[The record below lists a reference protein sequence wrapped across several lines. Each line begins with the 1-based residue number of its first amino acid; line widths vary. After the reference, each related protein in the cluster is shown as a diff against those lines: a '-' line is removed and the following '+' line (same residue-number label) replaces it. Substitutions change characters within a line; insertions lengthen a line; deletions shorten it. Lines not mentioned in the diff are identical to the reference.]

1 MNIKNVSVKNLLG
14 LGLAFCIGAG
24 VYFLGK
30 TLNQQ
35 EAQQRFNHMASE
47 YLSQTTTD
55 FGKYKTV
62 LKGVQAF
69 IVTNP
74 DVTLQEFRQYIDSLD
89 IVKNYPGFKS
99 VNYAIDVSDEDKE
112 KYQNQLRLD
121 MSKYLKN
128 NPELLKKVLA
138 KIDYNG
144 NRFSKHNEHFMIYY
158 QEPIENSLFSVGRD
172 IGDRETTYYTMVQM
186 KKTGHAIQSGTLF
199 KALDNDNKEFWAMGF
214 RLPVFENKDDS
225 HTYLGS
231 VGVALNFGKVISGAD
246 PQHNYY
252 VEVYENSN
260 DNAKVM
266 YSTDSIPLVNDKFQ
280 YNSVM
285 DIENHLFRVKIIA
298 KNPQV
303 YYPNNKSLWIW
314 LSILSGMATLGLW
327 MAYGSLIYSN
337 LEARKI
343 AKNMTKDLE
352 YMAWYD
358 SLTDIMN
365 RRRFIEIVD
374 EKINKGALVP
384 FSMYF
389 IDIDGFKKINDTLG
403 HGAGDKVL
411 KEYAARL
418 SELLSRYNHASL
430 ARVGGDEFVIKIDEQ
445 KQDFERWVEL
455 INRAVSEPFIIANH
469 KFMLTQSIG
478 ITSYPQ
484 DGNDN
489 ETLLR
494 KADMA
499 MYEAKKTPGNHYV
512 IYSEKLGEA
521 LIEKNHLENDLI
533 QSIKNN
539 ELSLVYQPQMKKV
552 GDTYELCG
560 IEVLSRWNSPKWGNV
575 SPAKFIPIAEENGF
589 VEDITRWVVT
599 EVCKNI
605 KKWKLENHL
614 LVPLSIN
621 IAGKQ
626 FLNEHLI
633 NEILQ
638 IIVDNQITSDSLI
651 IEITEGTIM
660 RSPVQAKEVIARLKN
675 HGVQIS
681 IDDFGTGYSSFTYLK
696 SFDVDELKI
705 DKTFIEQSQENQTSK
720 EVVEA
725 IILMSHKLG
734 IRVVAEGV
742 ETDAELDFLNEC
754 HCDVLQGFYFSTPV
768 TEEIVLNFIN
778 K

>member
-1 MNIKNVSVKNLLG
+1 MKKNLSVKNLLG
-14 LGLAFCIGAG
+14 LGLSFCIGAG
-24 VYFLGK
+24 VYFLGIV
-30 TLNQQ
+30 LNQQ

-47 YLSQTTTD
+47 YLSQTSTD
-55 FGKYKTV
+55 FGKYKTI

-99 VNYAIDVSDEDKE
+99 VNYEIDISDEDKE
-112 KYQNQLRLD
+112 KYQNKLRSD
-121 MSKYLKN
+121 MGKYLKN
-128 NPELLKKVLA
+128 NPELLKKVLE
-138 KIDYNG
+138 KIDYNAS
-144 NRFSKHNEHFMIYY
+144 RFSKHNEHFMIYY

-172 IGDRETTYYTMVQM
+172 IGDRDINYYKMVQM

-199 KALDNDNKEFWAMGF
+199 KALDNDNKEFWAIGF
-214 RLPVFENKDDS
+214 RLPVFENKDDN

-231 VGVALNFGKVISGAD
+231 VGVALNFGKVISGSD

-252 VEVYENSN
+252 VEVYDSSN

-266 YSTDSIPLVNDKFQ
+266 YKTDNNPIINKNFQ
-280 YNSVM
+280 HDGAL
-285 DIENHLFRVKIIA
+285 DIENHLFKVKVVA
-298 KNPQV
+298 ENPQV
-303 YYPNNKSLWIW
+303 YYPNNQSLWIW
-314 LSILSGMATLGLW
+314 LSVLSAMATLGLW
-327 MAYGSLIYSN
+327 LGYGSLIYSN

-343 AKNMTKDLE
+343 AGEMTKDLE

-358 SLTDIMN
+358 SLTDILN

-374 EKINKGALVP
+374 QKINKGGLIP

-389 IDIDGFKKINDTLG
+389 IDIDGFKKINDVLG

-418 SELLSRYNHASL
+418 SELLNKYPYITL
-430 ARVGGDEFVIKIDEQ
+430 ARVGGDEFVVKIDEQ
-445 KQDFERWVEL
+445 KQDYERWVEL
-455 INRAVSEPFIIANH
+455 LNKAVSEPFVIANH
-469 KFMLTQSIG
+469 KFILTQSIG

-499 MYEAKKTPGNHYV
+499 MYEAKKNPGNHYV

-521 LIEKNHLENDLI
+521 LMEKAQLENDLI

-539 ELSLVYQPQMKKV
+539 ELSLVYQPQMKKS
-552 GDTYELCG
+552 GETYELCG

-575 SPAKFIPIAEENGF
+575 SPGKFIPIAEENGF
-589 VEDITRWVVT
+589 VEDLTRWMIV
-599 EVCKNI
+599 EVCQNI
-605 KKWKLENHL
+605 KKWTKENKLT
-614 LVPLSIN
+614 VPLSIN
-621 IAGKQ
+621 LAGKQ
-626 FLNEHLI
+626 FLNEHLVADI
-633 NEILQ
+633 IEVVVKNELA
-638 IIVDNQITSDSLI
+638 SDSLI
-651 IEITEGTIM
+651 IEITEGTVM
-660 RSPVQAKEVIARLKN
+660 RSPILAKEIISRFKKQ
-675 HGVQIS
+675 GIQIS

-696 SFDVDELKI
+696 GFDVDELKI

-725 IILMSHKLG
+725 IILMAHKLG

-742 ETDAELDFLNEC
+742 ETQEEVDFLSET

-768 TEEIVLNFIN
+768 TEEVIIKFLNN
-778 K
+778 

>member
-1 MNIKNVSVKNLLG
+1 MKINNLSLKNFVGLVVSFCVATSVYVLG
-14 LGLAFCIGAG
+14 NRLSE
-24 VYFLGK
+24 
-30 TLNQQ
+30 Q
-35 EAQQRFNHMASE
+35 EAEQKFNHMASE
-47 YLSQTTTD
+47 YLAQTATD
-55 FGKYKTV
+55 FNKYRTV
-62 LKGVQAF
+62 LRGLQAF
-69 IVTNP
+69 IITNP
-74 DVTLQEFRQYIDSLD
+74 DITQKEFRQYIDSLET
-89 IVKNYPGFKS
+89 VKNYPGFKTF
-99 VNYAIDVSDEDKE
+99 NYALDVSEDDKL
-112 KYQNQLRLD
+112 KYQDKLKAQMRD
-121 MSKYLKN
+121 YLKN
-128 NPELLKKVLA
+128 NPVLLKKSLS
-138 KIDYNG
+138 KIDENAQHFG
-144 NRFSKHNEHFMIYY
+144 AHNEHFMIFYI
-158 QEPIENSLFSVGRD
+158 EPIESYFSYIGRD
-172 IGDRETTYYTMVQM
+172 IADREPNYYNMLQM
-186 KKTGHAIQSGTLF
+186 KKTGHPIQSGTTF
-199 KALDNDNKEFWAMGF
+199 QAKDAQGNSYTAIGF
-214 RLPVFENKDDS
+214 RLPVFENKNDN

-231 VGVALNFGKVISGAD
+231 VGVGLDFGKVIQGQD
-246 PQHNYY
+246 LEHNYY
-252 VEVYENSN
+252 VAVYENPN
-260 DNAKVM
+260 DNAKLI
-266 YSTDSIPLVNDKFQ
+266 YATDNKLVINNHFQ
-280 YNSVM
+280 YNGVL
-285 DIENHLFRVKIIA
+285 DIENHLFKIKVIA
-298 KNPQV
+298 KNEYL

-374 EKINKGALVP
+374 EKIDKGALVP

-445 KQDFERWVEL
+445 KQDFDRWVEL

-614 LVPLSIN
+614 SVPLSIN

-626 FLNEHLI
+626 FLNEHLV
-633 NEILQ
+633 NDILQ
-638 IIVDNQITSDSLI
+638 VIVDNEIMSDSLI

-660 RSPVQAKEVIARLKN
+660 RSPEQAKKIISRFKN

-696 SFDVDELKI
+696 SFDVNELKI
-705 DKTFIEQSQENQTSK
+705 DKTFIEQSQESQTSK

-725 IILMSHKLG
+725 IILMAHKLG

-742 ETDAELDFLNEC
+742 ETEDELNFLKES

-768 TEEIVLNFIN
+768 IEDTILNFM
-778 K
+778 KK